1 MSIAR
6 DRLRSQRIEGPPLN
20 RAVDVVRWLVASQA
34 QDYAGAKWAL
44 GLRMR
49 GATDAAVEKEFT
61 DGAILRTHVMRP
73 TWHFVAREDI
83 RWLLTLT
90 APRVQAAMASRNRQL
105 ELDARTLRKTN
116 AALRRALEGGR
127 DLTRDELRQAL
138 ERARI
143 GALDGLRTAHIL
155 AHAELEALICSGPR
169 RGKQFT
175 YTLLEERAPDARTL
189 SRDDALVELSSRY
202 FASRG
207 PATVQDFAKWS
218 SLTVADARNGVEA
231 IQAKLRREVMDGRT
245 YWSDRSVRPARR
257 GPPRAHLLSIYDEY
271 ISSYRDRSAICE
283 PAHAKRLGAMGGAL
297 GYVVVLDGRIAGT
310 WSRTFEK
317 QTVHVRVSPFRRL
330 TRVER
335 GAVAAAAERF
345 TRFVGPEH
353 RLDLDGPRASKAVD
367 STAK

>member
-61 DGAILRTHVMRP
+61 NGAILRTHVMRP

-83 RWLLTLT
+83 RWLLALT
-90 APRVQAAMASRNRQL
+90 APRVHTAMASRYRHL

-116 AALRRALEGGR
+116 AALRRALEGGEH
-127 DLTRDELRQAL
+127 LTRDELRQVL
-138 ERARI
+138 GRARI
-143 GALDGLRTAHIL
+143 GALDGQRTAHIL

-175 YTLLEERAPDARTL
+175 YALLDERAPSARTL
-189 SRDDALVELSSRY
+189 SREDGLVELSSRY

-218 SLTVADARNGVEA
+218 SLTVADARSGLEA
-231 IQAKLRREVMDGRT
+231 IRSKLRREVMDGRT
-245 YWSDRSVRPARR
+245 YWSARSARPVRS
-257 GPPRAHLLSIYDEY
+257 GPSRAHLLSIYDEY
-271 ISSYRDRSAICE
+271 ISSYRDRSIICE
-283 PAHAKRLGAMGGAL
+283 PAHAKRLGAMGSAL
-297 GYVVVLDGRIAGT
+297 AYIVVLDGRIAGT
-310 WSRTFEK
+310 WRRTFEK
-317 QTVHVRVSPFRRL
+317 QTVHVRVSPFRSL

-345 TRFVGPEH
+345 TRFMGSEH
-353 RLDLDGPRASKAVD
+353 RLDLMVRERGPR
-367 STAK
+367 